1 MRGVNKVILV
11 GTLGADPDVK
21 YAANG
26 NAIANL
32 SVATSEEW
40 NDKNTGQK
48 QQKTEWHRVSIFGK
62 TAEIAGQ
69 YLKKGSQVYLEGKLQ
84 TRKWQDQSGQDRYTT
99 EVVISGFDG
108 TMQML
113 GGRSGGDT
121 GFDNSGYNQASQGG
135 FGGGM
140 NNQPMMQNTAPQGN
154 PNMNRQPAAMPQ
166 NQGGYAN
173 NPNMGGMNNNQGM
186 PYQAPQQGMNPAQH
200 QPMGGNQPMQAKP
213 APAYAPNDFDDD
225 DVPF

>member
-11 GTLGADPDVK
+11 GTLGQDPDVK

-48 QQKTEWHRVSIFGK
+48 QQKTEWHRVSMFGK
-62 TAEIAGQ
+62 LAEIAGQ

-84 TRKWQDQSGQDRYTT
+84 TRKWQDQNGQDRYTT
-99 EVVISGFDG
+99 EVVLSGFDG

-113 GGRSGGDT
+113 GGGNRQGGDT
-121 GFDNSGYNQASQGG
+121 SFGGNNDFNQAPQQVAPRGGQQGG
-135 FGGGM
+135 FGQ
-140 NNQPMMQNTAPQGN
+140 QPPHQANPKAQQNV
-154 PNMNRQPAAMPQ
+154 
-166 NQGGYAN
+166 
-173 NPNMGGMNNNQGM
+173 
-186 PYQAPQQGMNPAQH
+186 
-200 QPMGGNQPMQAKP
+200 QPMGGQQPAQP
-213 APAYAPNDFDDD
+213 QRAPAYAPNDFDDD

>member
-11 GTLGADPDVK
+11 GTLGADPEVK

-40 NDKNTGQK
+40 NDKSTGQK
-48 QQKTEWHRVSIFGK
+48 QQKTEWHRVSMFGK
-62 TAEIAGQ
+62 IAEIAGQ

-84 TRKWQDQSGQDRYTT
+84 TRKWQDQNGQDRYTT

-108 TMQML
+108 QMQML
-113 GGRSGGDT
+113 GGGGQRGDT
-121 GFDNSGYNQASQGG
+121 SFDQSQGG
-135 FGGGM
+135 GFS
-140 NNQPMMQNTAPQGN
+140 QAPQGN
-154 PNMNRQPAAMPQ
+154 PMGQQKAA
-166 NQGGYAN
+166 
-173 NPNMGGMNNNQGM
+173 
-186 PYQAPQQGMNPAQH
+186 
-200 QPMGGNQPMQAKP
+200 PMGGQQGRPQQNNFQQPQNPAGGQP
-213 APAYAPNDFDDD
+213 YQGGQQPAQQQRAPAYAPNDFDDD